1 MHNQSISEFWLFS
14 SVAQRT
20 CQPHQQKWML
30 EQVQIL
36 LRCTTSKFTEYLVLS
51 VAFDRLYDIL
61 LTHFAKI
68 LVDEIFVLLK
78 KFANFANI
86 LQSFGVIFQRK
97 YQRTCVYSTKTYVCN
112 IKVLFEIYRMVLV
125 WTPNSYV
132 RCVLVHCEV
141 TN

>member
-1 MHNQSISEFWLFS
+1 MQSISEFLTFSVTLRNVHFNHINKNECQSKCKYHWDVPHRNSPNTCPSMLLFI
-14 SVAQRT
+14 VY
-20 CQPHQQKWML
+20 
-30 EQVQIL
+30 
-36 LRCTTSKFTEYLVLS
+36 TTWKLF
-51 VAFDRLYDIL
+51 
-61 LTHFAKI
+61 THFAKR

-78 KFANFANI
+78 KIANFANI

-132 RCVLVHCEV
+132 RCVLVRCEV